1 MWPVHTASTVPA
13 TFSSS
18 SLSDP
23 PEELLSDATR
33 GAFLVTHAFQAHG
46 EVGPTAKEETL
57 RYL

>member
-1 MWPVHTASTVPA
+1 MWPMHTAFTAPVA
-13 TFSSS
+13 FSSS

-23 PEELLSDATR
+23 PEELLSDATS
-33 GAFLVTHAFQAHG
+33 GAFLVAHAFQAQG